1 MDEKLPDLLEVL
13 GLLVDDFTVGEEPS
27 FLRTDEEELLFDD
40 DDDDE
45 DEDEDDVDGLVVKLP
60 VLPEDG
66 DVAVLEPLLDVSVL
80 LLVLPLELKLPVRSE
95 VEGLET
101 SEPCL
106 VEVELVVFLLLL
118 PYPVYVVLFLELDQS
133 DPNKDCKSTAVMYP
147 SRNEEL

>member
-1 MDEKLPDLLEVL
+1 LDEKLPDLLDVL

-40 DDDDE
+40 DE
-45 DEDEDDVDGLVVKLP
+45 DEVDGLVVKLP
-60 VLPEDG
+60 VLPELELDD

-101 SEPCL
+101 SVPCL

-133 DPNKDCKSTAVMYP
+133 DPNKDCKRTAVMYP

>member
-1 MDEKLPDLLEVL
+1 LDEKLPDLLEVL

-40 DDDDE
+40 D
-45 DEDEDDVDGLVVKLP
+45 EDDVDGLVVKLP
-60 VLPEDG
+60 VLPELELDG

-95 VEGLET
+95 VEGLDT
-101 SEPCL
+101 SVPCL

>member
-1 MDEKLPDLLEVL
+1 LDEKLPDLLEVL

-40 DDDDE
+40 
-45 DEDEDDVDGLVVKLP
+45 EDDVDGLVVKLP
-60 VLPEDG
+60 VLPELELDG
-66 DVAVLEPLLDVSVL
+66 DVAVLEPLLDVSV

-101 SEPCL
+101 SVPCL

-118 PYPVYVVLFLELDQS
+118 PYPV
-133 DPNKDCKSTAVMYP
+133 
-147 SRNEEL
+147 